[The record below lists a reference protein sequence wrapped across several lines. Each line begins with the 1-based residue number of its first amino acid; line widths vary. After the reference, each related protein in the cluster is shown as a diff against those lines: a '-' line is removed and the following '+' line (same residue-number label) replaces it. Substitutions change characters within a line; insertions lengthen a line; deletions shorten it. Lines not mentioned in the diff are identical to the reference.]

1 MMIISSLICPTAI
14 QSEIIFTTP
23 QKYFKFFVAS
33 IFEILESPR
42 ENSNFDAD
50 HKCSDM
56 IEPVRIVMVAR
67 DFDPKFI
74 WTECWSENQCPK
86 FVGPVHIF
94 CKRVFRTGPNASK
107 KVRHEEGPSV
117 VKSVLIWI
125 WVGFGLG
132 PNSRIPFW
140 FLKKRSIENKGLSI
154 TR

>member
-42 ENSNFDAD
+42 EKSNFDTD
-50 HKCSDM
+50 HKCTDM
-56 IEPVRIVMVAR
+56 IEYR
-67 DFDPKFI
+67 
-74 WTECWSENQCPK
+74 SESWPEILIQNLFGPN
-86 FVGPVHIF
+86 VGPKINARSLYF
-94 CKRVFRTGPNASK
+94 PTGPYFFVSGFF
-107 KVRHEEGPSV
+107 GPDQMLWRRSL

-132 PNSRIPFW
+132 PYSRIPFW
-140 FLKKRSIENKGLSI
+140 F
-154 TR
+154 